1 MKDWASRAS
10 GIAVAGALLFA
21 VSGVAGAG
29 EVADKAGEAE
39 TLLQAGK
46 TAEAQAAL
54 DGAVDAF
61 WKNAPLTLKN
71 ARFVDDAKGFGD
83 YVPHDGNRFGAS
95 SPIQIYV
102 EPQGFGWAEVAD
114 GYKIALSSEIEIR
127 NASGQILTKSS
138 APALFEKISRNRNRE
153 FQITVGVQL
162 PALKAGDYVLVL
174 TVTDAAT
181 GRSTPVEL
189 PFSITG

>member
-1 MKDWASRAS
+1 MPPH
-10 GIAVAGALLFA
+10 AVL
-21 VSGVAGAG
+21 
-29 EVADKAGEAE
+29 
-39 TLLQAGK
+39 
-46 TAEAQAAL
+46 
-54 DGAVDAF
+54 
-61 WKNAPLTLKN
+61 
-71 ARFVDDAKGFGD
+71 
-83 YVPHDGNRFGAS
+83 
-95 SPIQIYV
+95 
-102 EPQGFGWAEVAD
+102 
-114 GYKIALSSEIEIR
+114 EIR

-181 GRSTPVEL
+181 GRSAPVEL

>member
-1 MKDWASRAS
+1 MKDWASRIS

-46 TAEAQAAL
+46 AAEAQAAL
-54 DGAVDAF
+54 DAAVDAF

-71 ARFVDDAKGFGD
+71 ARFVDEAKGFGD
-83 YVPHDGNRFGAS
+83 YAPHDGNRFGPS
-95 SPIQIYV
+95 SPIQIYL
-102 EPQGFGWAEVAD
+102 EPQGFGWAEVAG

-127 NASGQILTKSS
+127 NAGGQILTKSS
-138 APALFEKISRNRNRE
+138 APALFEKVSRNKNRE

-174 TVTDAAT
+174 TVTDVAT
-181 GRSTPVEL
+181 GRSAPVEL
-189 PFSITG
+189 PFSISG